1 MDSTTSNKRIAR
13 NTVMLY
19 VRMLLLMLVTLYTSR
34 VVLRELGVEDF
45 GLYSIVGSVVIFL
58 GFINNSMTGATQRFL
73 SYYQGKGDKEELNV
87 VFNSVFASQAIISLT
102 IFVAGETLG
111 LLYISNY
118 LNIDPSKTGAAHIV
132 YQFSLL
138 SFVYKTLTVPYTSA
152 IISNEKMGAFTII
165 SIAEVLLQLAVVLSL
180 KFIPSNKLIAY
191 SALLFVTV
199 IITQS
204 LYQIYCKR
212 HFEECEIKRNW
223 EKKHIKDIFSFSGWN
238 LLGSLAQVTVS
249 QGTNIILNA
258 FFGVVVNAAKGIAA
272 QVSGAT
278 TALSGNFQKAL
289 NPQIIKR
296 YSSGQFES
304 MHKLVIKGTKLGFYL
319 LLIVFV
325 PIFFNMEQVLTIWLT
340 TVPEYSVGFC
350 KLIIIYTLIS
360 VLSNSLMTSALAT
373 GKIRRYEIIISLIN
387 FCNIPLSLIA
397 LYIYPN
403 PLVTMVVT
411 IVVGIAVFIGRLVLT
426 SNLIRLSKMK
436 FFTNAILPILLTT
449 VTTMIIC
456 HFANMECAPDEYGK
470 LILNISM
477 LFAITAICIS
487 LIGLSKSEKMFALN
501 IIKKRLR

>member
-73 SYYQGKGDKEELNV
+73 SYYQGKGDKDELNV

-132 YQFSLL
+132 YQFPLL

-180 KFIPSNKLIAY
+180 KFIPSNKLVAY

-223 EKKHIKDIFSFSGWN
+223 EKKHIMDIFSFSGWN
-238 LLGSLAQVTVS
+238 LLGSLATVMAT
-249 QGTNIILNA
+249 QGVNIILNA
-258 FFGVVVNAAKGIAA
+258 VFGVVVNAARGIAF

-289 NPQIIKR
+289 NPQIVKR
-296 YSSGQFES
+296 YSSAQFES
-304 MHKLVIKGTKLGFYL
+304 MYNLIIRGTKLGYYL
-319 LLIVFV
+319 LFIVFV
-325 PIFFNMEQVLTIWLT
+325 PIFFNMNQVLSIWLT
-340 TVPEYSVGFC
+340 TVPEYAVEFC
-350 KLIIIYTLIS
+350 RLIIIYTLIS
-360 VLSNSLMTSALAT
+360 ALSNSLMTSVLAT
-373 GKIRRYEIIISLIN
+373 GKIKRYEIIISLVN
-387 FCNIPLSLIA
+387 VSNIPLSLIA
-397 LYIYPN
+397 LYLYPN
-403 PLVTMVVT
+403 PLVTMFIM
-411 IVVGIAVFIGRLVLT
+411 IVVGAAAFIARLIMT
-426 SNLIRLSKMK
+426 SRLIKISKMK
-436 FFTNAILPILLTT
+436 FFSNAILPILLTT
-449 VTTMIIC
+449 LTTMFIGY
-456 HFANMECAPDEYGK
+456 FADMECAVDDYMT
-470 LILNISM
+470 LLLNLLM
-477 LFAITAICIS
+477 LFVITVVCIS
-487 LIGLSKSEKMFALN
+487 IIGLSKDEKEFAINL
-501 IIKKRLR
+501 IKKKLK